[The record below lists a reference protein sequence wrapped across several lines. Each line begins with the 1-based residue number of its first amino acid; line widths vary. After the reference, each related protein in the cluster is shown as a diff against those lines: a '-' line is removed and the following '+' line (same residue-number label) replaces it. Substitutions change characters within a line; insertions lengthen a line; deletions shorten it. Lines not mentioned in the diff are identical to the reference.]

1 MRRRSVRAYDTATA
15 DESFDA
21 VTLVRRRPGVALP
34 ALGYAAC
41 IDVLGA
47 AMLWATVS

>member
-1 MRRRSVRAYDTATA
+1 MFGWFAAVTANKF
-15 DESFDA
+15 FDA
-21 VTLVRRRPGVALP
+21 IRLVHSRPGAALP

-47 AMLWATVS
+47 AMLWATVR